1 MTCDIRINIFSL
13 ALGLFS
19 ILVLSL
25 LLLFDDHQTIIP
37 ITAQPSAENTDKKE
51 DNKDG
56 GGITTIK
63 TKINLNNIDIKNH
76 DQLKLV
82 GYLNGEGQTTY
93 IDLKESK
100 NKINLKDNSLTV
112 NLKFNKSNDIS
123 QVMFDDEYYVCGY
136 VIDTDKLTATA
147 NTKSNLTLY
156 DCDEGNIGLT
166 TTDKDSVKLFY
177 TLKKFSESNLLYK
190 TKSSQSSSTKEDPK
204 EVKLIIDVPIHDN
217 KKINDMY
224 VVAMIKGEYQIKK
237 IDAQNEIEKGDKK
250 SNNERLSIPFTFNR
264 NTEVGL
270 IERGDMF
277 FGCVTSDEFPDQN
290 SDCEKRII
298 TDLSK
303 QGQLCARKDST
314 CKLYKMMNK
323 IIFFDL

>member
-1 MTCDIRINIFSL
+1 LSSILNINLKVKIDKFSL
-13 ALGLFS
+13 GVGLFF
-19 ILVLSL
+19 ILVSSL
-25 LLLFDDHQTIIP
+25 LLIFHTQTNS
-37 ITAQPSAENTDKKE
+37 ITAQPTENKKNE
-51 DNKDG
+51 KNNGVADF
-56 GGITTIK
+56 TTIK
-63 TKINLNNIDIKNH
+63 IKMNLNNIDIKNQH
-76 DQLKLV
+76 DRLKIV

-93 IDLKESK
+93 VDLKENK
-100 NKINLKDNSLTV
+100 NKINLKDNSLTIE
-112 NLKFNKSNDIS
+112 LKFNKSNDIS

-136 VIDTDKLTATA
+136 LMDDKLNAT
-147 NTKSNLTLY
+147 TTITTTSNLPLY

-166 TTDKDSVKLFY
+166 STEKDTVKLFY
-177 TLKKFSESNLLYK
+177 TLKKFSESNMLYK
-190 TKSSQSSSTKEDPK
+190 TNSPSSSSSTSTKETPK
-204 EVKLIIDVPIHDN
+204 EVKLRIDVPIHDN

-250 SNNERLSIPFTFNR
+250 SNSERLSIPFTFNR
-264 NTEVGL
+264 NTEVGP

-303 QGQLCARKDST
+303 TGQVCARIDSS
-314 CKLYKMMNK
+314 CK
-323 IIFFDL
+323 

>member
-1 MTCDIRINIFSL
+1 MIFKIRINTFSL
-13 ALGLFS
+13 ALGSFS
-19 ILVLSL
+19 ILVLSLL

-37 ITAQPSAENTDKKE
+37 ITAQPSAENTNKKE
-51 DNKDG
+51 DKKDSSG
-56 GGITTIK
+56 GLTTIK

-76 DQLKLV
+76 DELKLV
-82 GYLNGEGQTTY
+82 SYLNGEGKITY

-100 NKINLKDNSLTV
+100 NKINPKDNSLTID
-112 NLKFNKSNDIS
+112 LKFNKSNDIS

-136 VIDTDKLTATA
+136 VIDDKINTA

-156 DCDEGNIGLT
+156 DCDEGNISLT
-166 TTDKDSVKLFY
+166 STNKDTVKLFY
-177 TLKKFSESNLLYK
+177 TLKKFSESNALYN
-190 TKSSQSSSTKEDPK
+190 TNNPSTTKETPN
-204 EVKLIIDVPIHDN
+204 EVKLRIDVPIHDN

-224 VVAMIKGEYQIKK
+224 LVAMIKGEYQIKK
-237 IDAQNEIEKGDKK
+237 IDAQNEIEKGDKQ
-250 SNNERLSIPFTFNR
+250 STSERLSIPFTFNR
-264 NTEVGL
+264 NTEVGP

-303 QGQLCARKDST
+303 TGQVCARIDSS
-314 CKLYKMMNK
+314 CK
-323 IIFFDL
+323 

>member
-1 MTCDIRINIFSL
+1 MKVEIDKFSL
-13 ALGLFS
+13 GVGLFF
-19 ILVLSL
+19 ILVSSL
-25 LLLFDDHQTIIP
+25 FLIFHTQTNS
-37 ITAQPSAENTDKKE
+37 ITAQPTENKKNE
-51 DNKDG
+51 KNNGVADF
-56 GGITTIK
+56 TTIK
-63 TKINLNNIDIKNH
+63 IKMNLNNIDIKNQY
-76 DQLKLV
+76 DRLKIV

-93 IDLKESK
+93 VDLKENK
-100 NKINLKDNSLTV
+100 NKINLKDNSLTIE
-112 NLKFNKSNDIS
+112 LKFNKSNDIS

-136 VIDTDKLTATA
+136 LIDDKLNAT
-147 NTKSNLTLY
+147 TTTTTSNLSLY

-166 TTDKDSVKLFY
+166 STEKDTVKLFY
-177 TLKKFSESNLLYK
+177 TLKKFSESNMLYK
-190 TKSSQSSSTKEDPK
+190 TNSPSSSSSSTKETPK
-204 EVKLIIDVPIHDN
+204 EVKLRIDVPIHDN

-237 IDAQNEIEKGDKK
+237 IYAQNEIERGDKK

-264 NTEVGL
+264 NTEVGP

-303 QGQLCARKDST
+303 TGQVCARIDSS
-314 CKLYKMMNK
+314 CK
-323 IIFFDL
+323 

>member
-1 MTCDIRINIFSL
+1 MTFKIRINTFSL
-13 ALGLFS
+13 ALGSFS
-19 ILVLSL
+19 ILVLSLL

-37 ITAQPSAENTDKKE
+37 ITAQPSAENTNKKE
-51 DNKDG
+51 DKKDSSG
-56 GGITTIK
+56 GLTTIK

-76 DQLKLV
+76 DELKLV
-82 GYLNGEGQTTY
+82 SYLNGEGKITY

-136 VIDTDKLTATA
+136 IIDDKINTA
-147 NTKSNLTLY
+147 NTKSNITLY
-156 DCDEGNIGLT
+156 DCDEGNISLT
-166 TTDKDSVKLFY
+166 STDKDTVKLFY
-177 TLKKFSESNLLYK
+177 TLKKFSESNALYN
-190 TKSSQSSSTKEDPK
+190 TNNPSTTKETPK
-204 EVKLIIDVPIHDN
+204 EVKLRIDVPIHDN

-237 IDAQNEIEKGDKK
+237 IDAQQEIEKGDKK
-250 SNNERLSIPFTFNR
+250 STSESLSIPFTFDR

-270 IERGDMF
+270 IEPGDMF

-303 QGQLCARKDST
+303 PGQVCARKDSA
-314 CKLYKMMNK
+314 C
-323 IIFFDL
+323 

>member
-1 MTCDIRINIFSL
+1 MKVKIDKFSL
-13 ALGLFS
+13 GVGLFF
-19 ILVLSL
+19 ILVSSL
-25 LLLFDDHQTIIP
+25 LLIFHTLTNS
-37 ITAQPSAENTDKKE
+37 ITAQSTETKKNE
-51 DNKDG
+51 KNNGVADF
-56 GGITTIK
+56 TTIK
-63 TKINLNNIDIKNH
+63 IKMNLNNIDIKNQH
-76 DQLKLV
+76 DRLKIV

-93 IDLKESK
+93 VDLKENK
-100 NKINLKDNSLTV
+100 NKINLKDNSLTIE
-112 NLKFNKSNDIS
+112 LKFNKSNDIS

-136 VIDTDKLTATA
+136 LMDDKLNAT
-147 NTKSNLTLY
+147 TTTTTTSNLPLY

-166 TTDKDSVKLFY
+166 STEKDTVKLFY
-177 TLKKFSESNLLYK
+177 TLKKFSESNMLYK
-190 TKSSQSSSTKEDPK
+190 TNSPSSSSSSSTKETSK
-204 EVKLIIDVPIHDN
+204 EVKLRIDVPIHDN

-250 SNNERLSIPFTFNR
+250 SNSERLSIPFTFNR
-264 NTEVGL
+264 NTEVGP

-303 QGQLCARKDST
+303 TGQVCARIDSS
-314 CKLYKMMNK
+314 CK
-323 IIFFDL
+323 

>member
-1 MTCDIRINIFSL
+1 LSSILNINLKVKIDKFSL
-13 ALGLFS
+13 GVGLFF
-19 ILVLSL
+19 ILVSSL
-25 LLLFDDHQTIIP
+25 LLIFHTQINS
-37 ITAQPSAENTDKKE
+37 ITAQPTENKKNE
-51 DNKDG
+51 KNNGVADF
-56 GGITTIK
+56 TTIK
-63 TKINLNNIDIKNH
+63 IKMNLNNIDIKNQH
-76 DQLKLV
+76 DRLKIV

-93 IDLKESK
+93 VDLKENK
-100 NKINLKDNSLTV
+100 NKINLNDNSLTIE
-112 NLKFNKSNDIS
+112 LKFNKSNDIS

-136 VIDTDKLTATA
+136 LMDDKLNAT
-147 NTKSNLTLY
+147 TTTTTTTTSNLPLY

-166 TTDKDSVKLFY
+166 STEQDTVKLFY
-177 TLKKFSESNLLYK
+177 TLKKFSESNMLYK
-190 TKSSQSSSTKEDPK
+190 TNSPSSSSSSTKETPK
-204 EVKLIIDVPIHDN
+204 EIKLRIDVPIHDN

-250 SNNERLSIPFTFNR
+250 SNSERLSIPFTFNR
-264 NTEVGL
+264 NTEVGP

-303 QGQLCARKDST
+303 TGQVCARIDSS
-314 CKLYKMMNK
+314 CK
-323 IIFFDL
+323 

>member
-1 MTCDIRINIFSL
+1 MTFEIRINLFN
-13 ALGLFS
+13 LGLFS
-19 ILVLSL
+19 LLILSL
-25 LLLFDDHQTIIP
+25 LLLFVDYHTISIF
-37 ITAQPSAENTDKKE
+37 AQSSENTDKKE
-51 DNKDG
+51 DKNEGD
-56 GGITTIK
+56 ITTIK

-82 GYLNGEGQTTY
+82 SYLNGEGHTTY

-123 QVMFDDEYYVCGY
+123 QIMFDDEYYVCGY
-136 VIDTDKLTATA
+136 VIDDKINTA

-156 DCDEGNIGLT
+156 DCDEGNISLT
-166 TTDKDSVKLFY
+166 STDKDTAKLFY
-177 TLKKFSESNLLYK
+177 TLKKFSESNALYN
-190 TKSSQSSSTKEDPK
+190 TNNQSTTKETPK
-204 EVKLIIDVPIHDN
+204 EVKLRIDVTIHDN

-237 IDAQNEIEKGDKK
+237 IDAQNEIKKEENKK
-250 SNNERLSIPFTFNR
+250 STDERLSIPFTFDR
-264 NTEVGL
+264 KTEVGL
-270 IERGDMF
+270 IEPGDMF

-298 TDLSK
+298 KDLSK
-303 QGQLCARKDST
+303 PGQLCARLDSA
-314 CKLYKMMNK
+314 CK
-323 IIFFDL
+323 